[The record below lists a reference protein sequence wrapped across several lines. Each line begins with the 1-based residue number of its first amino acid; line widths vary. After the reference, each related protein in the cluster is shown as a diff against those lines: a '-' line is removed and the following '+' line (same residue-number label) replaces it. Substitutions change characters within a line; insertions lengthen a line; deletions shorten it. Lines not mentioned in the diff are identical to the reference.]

1 MNDITPSRS
10 SRLNASVKLTTRST
24 SCSRSMLVSSS
35 HRRARSEPPC
45 LSAVGDDTAS
55 ARLPPALA
63 ARNRSRSHVVLRA
76 DGFGVRRF
84 LLGGAD
90 MAGAQSGPSFF
101 ETVNLYF
108 DKAAALTDY
117 PQGLLEQIKACN
129 AVYAIQFP
137 IRRNGGYEVI
147 SAWRAQHSHH
157 RLPVKGG
164 IRYAP
169 TVDEDEVK
177 ALAALMTYKCAIVDV
192 PFGGAKGGVRID
204 TKKYTVQELEQI
216 TRRYTA
222 ELIKKNFIGAG
233 IDVPAPDYGTGPREM
248 AWIYDTYSAFYPGAI
263 DAMACVTGKPVTQ
276 GGVRGR
282 VEATGR
288 GVFFGLREVC
298 DQADDM
304 KALGLS
310 RGLEGKRVIVQGLGN
325 VGYHTARF
333 CQEAGCIGVSLSE
346 RAAALYSSQVRDV
359 EAVVQFQKETHSIV
373 NFPGA
378 RNITPTNLTLEA
390 DCDILI
396 PAALEGQLT
405 QKNAPNIR
413 AKIVAEAANGPT
425 TAEAEKVLPD
435 RGVLIVPD
443 IYLNAGG
450 VTVSYFEWIK
460 NLSHVRFGRVGKRFE
475 EAAFDRMLSAVEKAT
490 GRVFPPEERLKIARG
505 ADEIDLV
512 NSGLEETMISAYHQ
526 IHELWKFTQAGDLRT
541 AAFLN
546 ALKKVAATYLE
557 LGIFP

>member
-1 MNDITPSRS
+1 
-10 SRLNASVKLTTRST
+10 
-24 SCSRSMLVSSS
+24 
-35 HRRARSEPPC
+35 
-45 LSAVGDDTAS
+45 
-55 ARLPPALA
+55 
-63 ARNRSRSHVVLRA
+63 
-76 DGFGVRRF
+76 
-84 LLGGAD
+84 
-90 MAGAQSGPSFF
+90 MAMAHSGGPSFF

-117 PQGLLEQIKACN
+117 PQGLLDQIKVCN
-129 AVYAIQFP
+129 SVYAIQFP

-157 RLPVKGG
+157 RVPVKGG

-204 TKKYTVQELEQI
+204 TKKYSATELEQI

-263 DAMACVTGKPVTQ
+263 DAMACVTGKPITQ

-288 GVFFGLREVC
+288 GVFFALREVC
-298 DQADDM
+298 DQIDDM

-310 RGLEGKRVIVQGLGN
+310 RGLEGKLVIVQGLGN
-325 VGYHTARF
+325 VGYHTAKF
-333 CQEAGCIGVSLSE
+333 CQEAGCLIVGLSE
-346 RAAALYSSQVRDV
+346 REGGIYREAGLDV
-359 EAVVQFQKETHSIV
+359 DAVVQFQKETKSIL

-378 RNITPTNLTLEA
+378 RNITPTNATLEA

-396 PAALEGQLT
+396 PAALEGQIT
-405 QKNAPNIR
+405 RDNAPKIR
-413 AKIVAEAANGPT
+413 AKIVAEAANGPIT
-425 TAEAEKVLPD
+425 SEADEILRARDVL
-435 RGVLIVPD
+435 VLPD

-450 VTVSYFEWIK
+450 VTVSYFEWLK
-460 NLSHVRFGRVGKRFE
+460 DLSHVRFGRIGKRFE
-475 EAAFDRMLSAVEKAT
+475 EASFERMLSAIEKAT
-490 GRVFPPEERLKIARG
+490 GRSFPHEERLKIVRG

-512 NSGLEETMISAYHQ
+512 NSGLEETMITAYHQ
-526 IHELWKFTQAGDLRT
+526 IHELWKFTRAGDLRT
-541 AAFLN
+541 AAFLS
-546 ALKKVAATYLE
+546 AVRKVAATYLE